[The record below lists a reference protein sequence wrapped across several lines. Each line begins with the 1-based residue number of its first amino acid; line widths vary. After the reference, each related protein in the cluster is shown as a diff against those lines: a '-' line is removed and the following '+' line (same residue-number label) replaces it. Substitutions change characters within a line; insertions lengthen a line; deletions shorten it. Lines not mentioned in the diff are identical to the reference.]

1 MLFLFRAVLLRLV
14 TALACVVV
22 LVVVA
27 ALLMGCATLAADLRR
42 AACIGVSLIVL
53 AVRMSRD
60 AGLIRIASVA
70 FAAHDFFSCCR
81 F

>member
-1 MLFLFRAVLLRLV
+1 MLFLLRAVLLRLV
-14 TALACVVV
+14 TALACIVV

-27 ALLMGCATLAADLRR
+27 ALLMGCATLPADLRR
-42 AACIGVSLIVL
+42 AACVDVGLIALV
-53 AVRMSRD
+53 VRMPRD

-70 FAAHDFFSCCR
+70 LAAHDFFSCCR